1 MLELGQNGVFAGSI
15 QILVLLLSIS
25 IHESAHALVALRAG
39 DSTGADLGRISL
51 NPIRHIDI
59 LGSIIVPVLLVVA
72 GGPVFGWG
80 KATPVKIGKLR
91 HPDADHLRVVL
102 AGPLSNLLVSAAAL
116 LALSGVISVLGS
128 DAAGTAALCLLGDIE
143 GAARGADFPILY
155 TLVQFTFLNAFLGV
169 FNMVPIPPFDG
180 GQVVIHLLP
189 RAWALKYS
197 AIRPYGFMIVLA
209 LAALNVLSVIVLPV
223 YLVIALVIQLSG

>member
-1 MLELGQNGVFAGSI
+1 MLELGQNGVFAGAV
-15 QILVLLLSIS
+15 QILVLLLAIS
-25 IHESAHALVALRAG
+25 IHESAHALAARRAG

-59 LGSIIVPVLLVVA
+59 LGSIIVPVLLVIA

-80 KATPVKIGKLR
+80 KPTPVKIGELR
-91 HPDADHLRVVL
+91 NPEVDHLSVVL
-102 AGPLSNLLVSAAAL
+102 AGPLSNLLVGAAAL
-116 LALSGVISVLGS
+116 VTLSGVISVLGPN
-128 DAAGTAALCLLGDIE
+128 AAGTAALCLVGDIK

-155 TLVQFTFLNAFLGV
+155 TLVQFTFLNGFLGV
-169 FNMVPIPPFDG
+169 LNMVPIPPLDG
-180 GQVVIHLLP
+180 GQLAIHLLP

-197 AIRPYGFMIVLA
+197 AIQPYGFMIVLA

-223 YLVIALVIQLSG
+223 YLVIALAIQLSG